1 MKLQYL
7 RAFIVLLAGLVALI
21 SNIKA
26 HTDVTISLLI
36 VLIVIIVFYIIG
48 TLIIEIFQKT
58 SEPKVDD
65 NLTIIVGDEEQQT
78 EAVHVSF
85 DDEEDTE

>member
-21 SNIKA
+21 SNMKA

-58 SEPKVDD
+58 GEPKVDD
-65 NLTIIVGDEEQQT
+65 NLTIIVGDEEQQA

-85 DDEEDTE
+85 DDEEDAE

>member
-26 HTDVTISLLI
+26 HTDVTKSLLI

-58 SEPKVDD
+58 NEPQVDD
-65 NLTIIVGDEEQQT
+65 NLTIIADDGEQQT